1 MRSIRFFLVAGI
13 LAALTLFNFVAALR
27 GYQSSMNEAEVLF
40 DNELLDLSRLVA
52 NLDFTK
58 IPDDFR
64 LGNNLAFQ
72 VWQNDELLGTSLHAP
87 DVPINAFLPGFD
99 FANFDGFR
107 WRTYTRYQ
115 AQDNFW
121 IIVAE
126 RTDLRFI
133 LAENVVLESITPI
146 LIGIPLIGLL
156 IWLVVSH
163 GLRPLKLLST
173 ELRNKDVNDL
183 SPIDA
188 QRSARELHQV
198 IHSLNGLFQRLDES
212 LEREKRFS
220 ADAAH
225 ELRTPISALK
235 IQLHNLQ
242 QEIDDKGESF
252 LALQQGVDRMQHL
265 IEQLLSLYRMTPE
278 QFRDNCEV
286 IDLNHLAKD
295 IIAQQYSLF
304 ESKQQKLEIE
314 QEAGKAQIVGE
325 KFALQ
330 TMLSNLLSN
339 ASKYSPV
346 KGTIRVRIYHEDTRV
361 CLEIEDNGPGIPEQE
376 RKHVFERFYR
386 TNQHENSQVPGCGLG
401 LTIVKHVAD
410 LHHAQLF
417 LQTSDFESGVKF
429 KVCFTG
435 YRSST

>member
-1 MRSIRFFLVAGI
+1 MTSIRFFLVAGI

-72 VWQNDELLGTSLHAP
+72 VWQNDELLGASLHAP
-87 DVPINAFLPGFD
+87 DDPINAFLPGFD

-188 QRSARELHQV
+188 
-198 IHSLNGLFQRLDES
+198 
-212 LEREKRFS
+212 
-220 ADAAH
+220 
-225 ELRTPISALK
+225 
-235 IQLHNLQ
+235 
-242 QEIDDKGESF
+242 
-252 LALQQGVDRMQHL
+252 
-265 IEQLLSLYRMTPE
+265 
-278 QFRDNCEV
+278 
-286 IDLNHLAKD
+286 
-295 IIAQQYSLF
+295 
-304 ESKQQKLEIE
+304 
-314 QEAGKAQIVGE
+314 
-325 KFALQ
+325 
-330 TMLSNLLSN
+330 
-339 ASKYSPV
+339 
-346 KGTIRVRIYHEDTRV
+346 
-361 CLEIEDNGPGIPEQE
+361 
-376 RKHVFERFYR
+376 
-386 TNQHENSQVPGCGLG
+386 
-401 LTIVKHVAD
+401 
-410 LHHAQLF
+410 
-417 LQTSDFESGVKF
+417 
-429 KVCFTG
+429 
-435 YRSST
+435 